1 MSVAAIIDIMSIQK
15 YIYSS
20 NKLKENIGAS
30 LIILG
35 IFKEK
40 IKDPYNEYFESA
52 LENGYEGGGNVVL
65 IFKDI
70 GKEKVLEVIREF
82 TLRILEKYPGI
93 DLGVGIDFDFDGN
106 LDKAYA
112 ELQISKNKFIPLSNI
127 PSHGITAEC
136 SRTGLS
142 SEIFYESNKQSS
154 YISYSSYVKLKK
166 IDEIKSGKGSDFMQK
181 ILSDSGLDDKYTF
194 TDELEKLGSKK
205 GEDSHI
211 AFVAIDGNS
220 MSDRFM
226 KCVDLRAKKQLSD
239 TLKES
244 VKNSF
249 IGLLKIIDEEFKEI
263 DEELDIKYE
272 NGKKVLPIRPIIL
285 GGDDVSFICEGS
297 MGIYFANRF
306 LKFFAEQAV
315 SDGLPLSACAGVAI
329 AHAKYPI
336 YRIQRIAEE
345 LLSGAKDKRKKDQ
358 NKEDNP
364 GSYIDFQMFYGG
376 IFGELGEI
384 RKNHYENIY
393 GKMYMRPYKTE
404 DIEGLMKPI
413 EKMHRLA
420 ESKIKELRV
429 VLNKTESERSNF
441 IEHMKMRAGSDENSY
456 SGAKSFFIPYEILGQ
471 KYEKDFYVNN
481 ETPYFDIIEL
491 LEILPEYII
500 KRGSLNG

>member
-1 MSVAAIIDIMSIQK
+1 MAIVVILDIMSIQK
-15 YIYSS
+15 YIFAS

-30 LIILG
+30 LIISG

-40 IKDPYNEYFESA
+40 IKSPYNEYFESA
-52 LENGYEGGGNVVL
+52 LKNGYEGGGNVVL

-82 TLRILEKYPGI
+82 TFRILEKYPGI
-93 DLGVGIDFDFDGN
+93 DLGVGIDFGFAGN

-112 ELQISKNKFIPLSNI
+112 ELQISKNKFIPISTI

-136 SRTGLS
+136 NRTGLS

-154 YISYSSYVKLKK
+154 YISYSSYIKLKK
-166 IDEIKSGKGSDFMQK
+166 LDEIKSEKGSDFMQN
-181 ILSDSGLDDKYTF
+181 ILSDSGLDGEYTF

-226 KCVDLRAKKQLSD
+226 KCNDLSAKKQLSD
-239 TLKES
+239 TLKEA

-263 DEELDIKYE
+263 DEELNIKYE
-272 NGKKVLPIRPIIL
+272 NGKKILPVRPIIL

-297 MGIYFANRF
+297 MGIYFASRF
-306 LKFFAEQAV
+306 LKFFAEQTV

-336 YRIQRIAEE
+336 YRIQKIAEE
-345 LLSGAKDKRKKDQ
+345 LLSGAKDKRKKEQDEE
-358 NKEDNP
+358 NDS
-364 GSYIDFQMFYGG
+364 GSYIDFQMFYSG

-384 RKNHYENIY
+384 RKNHYDNIY
-393 GKMYMRPYKTE
+393 GKMYMRPYKIE
-404 DIEGLMKPI
+404 DIESLIKPV

-420 ESKIKELRV
+420 ESKIKDIRV

-441 IEHMKMRAGSDENSY
+441 IEHMKMRAGADENSY
-456 SGAKSFFIPYEILGQ
+456 SGAKSFSIPYEILGQ
-471 KYEKDFYVNN
+471 KYEQDFYANN
-481 ETPYFDIIEL
+481 ATPYFDIIEL
-491 LEILPEYII
+491 LEILPEYVI